1 MIISNIFN
9 LKNSTLNLLKA
20 VYFAIFF
27 LFLYSCAGCSSSDEC
42 KGFHCDFFNEL
53 DQQFKPTG
61 LEKDQGYRFLKA
73 HSELDST
80 TERIIVRSISGIYFV
95 YKSNDGWYAQK
106 KNEDEKFTLNEL
118 GHFLAEKE
126 LNYEE
131 IIKNKLDE
139 VLINAKNKIKSHFEW
154 NKDYLSFTDIDT
166 SVFNGLSIDTTF
178 LEKEFTQLRRGEIT
192 FQDFVADFDK
202 NTDESLYGNSEYGNS
217 EFRPKIGFQRGNEFY
232 PIFLNGF
239 SIFDIEVKKE
249 QAESIEYAHRNFY
262 LLQNKIVVTNLK
274 DKYSSTN
281 EISLRQPFIYIPQEK
296 KWYGIDQWAT
306 VNKKYHIY

>member
-1 MIISNIFN
+1 M
-9 LKNSTLNLLKA
+9 KNSTLNLLKA
-20 VYFAIFF
+20 VYFAVFF

-42 KGFHCDFFNEL
+42 KGFQCDFFNEL

-95 YKSNDGWYAQK
+95 YKSNEGWYAQK

-139 VLINAKNKIKSHFEW
+139 VLINNKS
-154 NKDYLSFTDIDT
+154 YLKMRVLSQTSYDIRVLNGLGLDT
-166 SVFNGLSIDTTF
+166 SVLNGLSLDTTF
-178 LEKEFTQLRRGEIT
+178 LLEELTTLRRGEIS

-202 NTDESLYGNSEYGNS
+202 NTAESLYGNS
-217 EFRPKIGFQRGNEFY
+217 EFRPKIGFQRKQVFY
-232 PIFLNGF
+232 PIIYFGF
-239 SIFDIEVKKE
+239 NIFNIEVKKE

>member
-1 MIISNIFN
+1 M
-9 LKNSTLNLLKA
+9 KNSTLNLLKA
-20 VYFAIFF
+20 VYFAIIF
-27 LFLYSCAGCSSSDEC
+27 LFIHSCSSCSTSSDEC
-42 KGFHCDFFNEL
+42 KGFQCDFFNEL

-95 YKSNDGWYAQK
+95 YKSNEGWYAQK

-139 VLINAKNKIKSHFEW
+139 VLINAKNRIKNEVQ
-154 NKDYLSFTDIDT
+154 DYNRDYFIEVDT
-166 SVFNGLSIDTTF
+166 AVFNGLSIDSTF
-178 LEKEFTQLRRGEIT
+178 LDLEFTQLRRGEIT
-192 FQDFVADFDK
+192 FNDFISVFDREK
-202 NTDESLYGNSEYGNS
+202 NEWSLFYGFFAKSRS
-217 EFRPKIGFQRGNEFY
+217 KIGFQRGNEFY
-232 PIFLNGF
+232 PIFLKGN

-249 QAESIEYAHRNFY
+249 QAESIEWHQQDSY

-274 DKYSSTN
+274 NKYSSTN
-281 EISLRQPFIYIPQEK
+281 EITFLQPFIYIPQEK

>member
-1 MIISNIFN
+1 M
-9 LKNSTLNLLKA
+9 KNSTLNLLKA

-27 LFLYSCAGCSSSDEC
+27 LLIYSCAGCSSSDEC
-42 KGFHCDFFNEL
+42 KGFQCDFFNEL

-73 HSELDST
+73 HSEADST
-80 TERIIVRSISGIYFV
+80 TQRIIVRSISGIYFV
-95 YKSNDGWYAQK
+95 YESNDGWYAQK

-131 IIKNKLDE
+131 IIKNKLDV
-139 VLINAKNKIKSHFEW
+139 VLINAKNTIKSHFEW
-154 NKDYLSFTDIDT
+154 NKDDLYFTDIDT

-178 LEKEFTQLRRGEIT
+178 LDKEFTQLRRGEIT
-192 FQDFVADFDK
+192 FNDFISVFDREK
-202 NTDESLYGNSEYGNS
+202 NEYSLFYGFGAKSRS
-217 EFRPKIGFQRGNEFY
+217 KIGFQRGNEFY
-232 PIFLNGF
+232 PIFLDGH

-249 QAESIEYAHRNFY
+249 QAKSIEYGHRKLY

-274 DKYSSTN
+274 DENSEFEYS
-281 EISLRQPFIYIPQEK
+281 QPFIYIPQEK

-306 VNKKYHIY
+306 INKKYHIY

>member
-1 MIISNIFN
+1 VIISNIFN
-9 LKNSTLNLLKA
+9 MKNSTLNLLKA

-42 KGFHCDFFNEL
+42 KGFQCDFFNEL

-73 HSELDST
+73 HSEADST

-95 YKSNDGWYAQK
+95 YKSNEGWYAQK

-139 VLINAKNKIKSHFEW
+139 VLINAKNEIKSHFEGK
-154 NKDYLSFTDIDT
+154 KDDLSITDIDT

-192 FQDFVADFDK
+192 FNDFISVFDREK
-202 NTDESLYGNSEYGNS
+202 NLWSLFYGFFGTKSRS
-217 EFRPKIGFQRGNEFY
+217 KIGFQRGNEFY
-232 PIFLNGF
+232 PIFLYGF